1 MNIVKVVS
9 RATNC
14 YVIGQARDRILI
26 DVGWPGT
33 LPKLSAILKR
43 KGIELQE
50 ITYLLATHY
59 HPDHAG
65 LVQEV
70 KNQGVCLIILEQ
82 QIDTVPILK
91 TYMKPSD
98 RYVDIMIYDT
108 VQLTTKASRGL
119 LKTIGID
126 GEIISTPG
134 HSDDSVTLVLD
145 SGAAFTGDL
154 PNLKLATEGAMEQV
168 VQSWQAI
175 LALNAKMVYPGHG
188 PVRAAR
194 VMVERDRA

>member
-82 QIDTVPILK
+82 QIDAIPILK
-91 TYMKPSD
+91 TYMKPRD

-108 VQLTTKASRGL
+108 VQLTTKASRAL

-175 LALNAKMVYPGHG
+175 LALNAKLVYPGHG
-188 PVRAAR
+188 RMRTVKAMIKA
-194 VMVERDRA
+194 DR